1 MTDTDRSAPN
11 FGRRILWLGV
21 FIVILFGGYSAGWFY
36 LADRLVTRAKAEIA
50 EANRGGTTL
59 ECANPVAR
67 GFPFR
72 LGIYCDR
79 IAYTNADEAIGL
91 TAGNLRTAGQIYDP
105 SHFIAELDGPAT
117 LATPAN
123 GSLTIDWDKL
133 RASVRWARPLPERVS
148 VEGGG
153 VAATT
158 ATGTPLAT
166 IGAFEAHMRPNG
178 QDLDLASSFE
188 GLALDPALIE
198 GRTLPALSGQSDVTI
213 DGGVDLRGLGLGDLR
228 GRSGTIR
235 NAELTIGGNSGVTV
249 SGTFSFSQDGLLDAD
264 LKLTVR
270 DPNGL
275 SAVLAEAFPE
285 KRRDIRNVS
294 SALTFMGNNPTLPLK
309 IERGEARLAFFKLGE
324 IPPI

>member
-1 MTDTDRSAPN
+1 MTVTDRRTPN
-11 FGRRILWLGV
+11 YGRRILWLGV
-21 FIVILFGGYSAGWFY
+21 FIVILFGGYSVGWFY

-50 EANRGGTTL
+50 EANRDGTTV
-59 ECANPVAR
+59 ECENPVAR

-72 LGIYCDR
+72 LGVYCDR
-79 IAYTNADEAIGL
+79 IAYANADEAIAI
-91 TAGNLRTAGQIYDP
+91 TAGSLRTAGQIYDP
-105 SHFIAELDGPAT
+105 MRFIAELDGPAT
-117 LATPAN
+117 VATPAN
-123 GSLTIDWDKL
+123 GSLEIDWEKL

-166 IGAFEAHMRPNG
+166 IGTFEAHMRPNDG
-178 QDLDLASSFE
+178 NLDLASSFE
-188 GLALDPALIE
+188 GLSLDPTLIE
-198 GRTLPALSGQSDVTI
+198 GRKLPALSGQSDVTI
-213 DGGVDLRGLGLGDLR
+213 DGGVDLRGIGLKDLR

-235 NAELTIGGNSGVTV
+235 NAELTVGGESGVTV
-249 SGTFSFSQDGLLDAD
+249 SGTFSFGQDGLLDAD

-294 SALTFMGNNPTLPLK
+294 SALTFMGNDPTLPLR